1 MPELP
6 EVDLVKRHLQLILPG
21 RTIRLAELRREKLVP
36 DMDADAFAG
45 RLANSRIVSVERR
58 GKHILFELSGG
69 DTLITHLRMSG
80 RFMLLDA
87 AAADPKFAHA
97 ILYFDDGRLVY
108 EDQRHFGLMK
118 IVPTAELYEAKEL
131 KKLAPEPFG
140 DEFSAEYLFAKLKAS
155 GRTLKEFL
163 LDQTKVT
170 GLGNIYAAEAMF
182 RSRLHPT
189 KRANSVSRKKAELL
203 HSAIREVLLDS
214 IGLSESV
221 PLEPTNIGGNFYGE
235 GASGEWS
242 VYGRE
247 GEPCVACKTPVRR
260 IRQGARSTFF
270 CPVCQRR

>member
-6 EVDLVKRHLQLILPG
+6 EVDLVKRHLQMILPG
-21 RTIRLAELRREKLVP
+21 RTIRSAELRREKLVP
-36 DMDADAFAG
+36 DMDADSFAA
-45 RLANSRIVSVERR
+45 RLENSRIAAVGRR
-58 GKHILFELSGG
+58 GKHILFELSSG

-80 RFMLLDA
+80 RFMLLDPS
-87 AAADPKFAHA
+87 AADPKFAHA
-97 ILYFDDGRLVY
+97 VFYFDDGRLVF

-118 IVPTAELYEAKEL
+118 IVPTAELHDAKEL

-140 DEFSAEYLFAKLKAS
+140 DEFSPEYLFAKLKAS

-182 RSRLHPT
+182 RSRLHPA
-189 KRANSVSRKKAELL
+189 KRANSISRKKAELL
-203 HSAIREVLLDS
+203 HSSIRGVLRDS
-214 IGLSESV
+214 IGVSESV
-221 PLEPTNIGGNFYGE
+221 PLEPANIGGNFYGE

-247 GEPCVACKTPVRR
+247 GGPCVSCKTPIRR
-260 IRQGARSTFF
+260 IRQAARSTFF
-270 CPVCQRR
+270 CPACQRR

>member
-6 EVDLVKRHLQLILPG
+6 EVDLVKRHLGRILPG
-21 RTIRLAELRREKLVP
+21 RTIRSAELRREKLVP
-36 DMDADAFAG
+36 DMDADAFAK
-45 RLANSRIVSVERR
+45 RLEGSRIGSVTRR
-58 GKHILFELSGG
+58 GKHILFELDRG

-87 AAADPKFAHA
+87 AAEDPKFAHA
-97 ILYFDDGRLVY
+97 IFYFDDGRLVF

-118 IVPTAELYEAKEL
+118 IVKTAELHEAKEL

-140 DEFSAEYLFAKLKAS
+140 DEFSIEYLSAKLKTS

-170 GLGNIYAAEAMF
+170 GLGNIYAAEALF
-182 RSRLHPT
+182 RSRLHPE
-189 KRANSVSRKKAELL
+189 KRSNTVSKKKAELL
-203 HSAIREVLLDS
+203 HAAIREVLQDS
-214 IGLSESV
+214 INLSESV

-247 GEPCVACKTPVRR
+247 GEPCVKCKTPIER
-260 IRQGARSTFF
+260 IKQAGRSTFF
-270 CPVCQRR
+270 CRKCQR

>member
-6 EVDLVKRHLQLILPG
+6 EVDLVKRHLQEILPG

-36 DMDADAFAG
+36 DMDADAFIG

-58 GKHILFELSGG
+58 GKHILFELSRG

-80 RFMLLDA
+80 RFMLLDPA
-87 AAADPKFAHA
+87 AEDPKFAHA
-97 ILYFDDGRLVY
+97 IFYFDDGRLVF

-118 IVPTAELYEAKEL
+118 IVPTVELYEAKEL

-140 DEFSAEYLFAKLKAS
+140 DEFSAEYLLAKLKAS

-170 GLGNIYAAEAMF
+170 GLGNIYAAEALY
-182 RSRLHPT
+182 RSRLHPA
-189 KRANSVSRKKAELL
+189 KLANTVSKKKTELL
-203 HSAIREVLLDS
+203 HAAIREVLRDS
-214 IGLSESV
+214 INVSKGV

-247 GEPCVACKTPVRR
+247 GEPCLKCKTPISR
-260 IRQGARSTFF
+260 IRQAGRSTFF
-270 CPVCQRR
+270 CRKCQR